1 MWWRRTGILTVHRQT
16 HVAKVARSPLPLL
29 FVSCDSSARLPSLRS
44 LAMAQD
50 NGLVLVTGAS
60 GFIALHV
67 VRALLKQGFRVR
79 GTVRDAK
86 NDRKTKPLRTCYPEA
101 QHPVEL
107 AEADLLDDA
116 GWADAVKGCQ
126 LVVHVASP
134 FPNAEPNDPDDV
146 IRPAVEGTRRVLKFA
161 ADAGTVRRVV
171 LTSTMGAVHGEV
183 DTPADREYDE
193 NDWTNVDFKGLET
206 YAKSKTLAEKAA
218 WDFVNALPAA
228 KRFELVTVNP
238 SLVFGPP
245 LHGTYGTSIEVVKRL
260 LDKSTPLIPYVNFA
274 VCDVRDVAKAH
285 VQALIVPE
293 AAGQRH
299 IINSGNVWLKDM
311 AHMLREELSC
321 QGYYIP
327 FLSAPNIGLWLVGFI
342 DRSAKMLYPRVG
354 KVFKFS
360 NKRMREVLKVEP
372 RPIRESVLDTAHGLI
387 QAGIIHEAPKYVR
400 KELRLD

>member
-1 MWWRRTGILTVHRQT
+1 MWWLRTGILTVHRQT
-16 HVAKVARSPLPLL
+16 RVAKVLLPLL
-29 FVSCDSSARLPSLRS
+29 LPDPPAPQFRRCF
-44 LAMAQD
+44 AMAND
-50 NGLVLVTGAS
+50 GGLVLVTGAS

-79 GTVRDAK
+79 GTVRDA
-86 NDRKTKPLRTCYPEA
+86 NNETKTKPLRTCCPEA

-107 AEADLLDDA
+107 VEADLLDDS

-126 LVVHVASP
+126 LVVHIASP
-134 FPNAEPNDPDDV
+134 FPNAEPSHPDDV

-285 VQALIVPE
+285 VQALID
-293 AAGQRH
+293 
-299 IINSGNVWLKDM
+299 I
-311 AHMLREELSC
+311 AHTLREELSC

-327 FLSAPNIGLWLVGFI
+327 FLSAPNIGLWLVGFV

-372 RPIRESVLDTAHGLI
+372 RPIKESILDTAHGLI

>member
-1 MWWRRTGILTVHRQT
+1 
-16 HVAKVARSPLPLL
+16 
-29 FVSCDSSARLPSLRS
+29 
-44 LAMAQD
+44 MAQD
-50 NGLVLVTGAS
+50 SGLVLVTGAS

-79 GTVRDAK
+79 GTVRDAQ

-134 FPNAEPNDPDDV
+134 FPNAEPNHPDDV

-193 NDWTNVDFKGLET
+193 NDWTN
-206 YAKSKTLAEKAA
+206 
-218 WDFVNALPAA
+218 
-228 KRFELVTVNP
+228 RFELVTVNP

-245 LHGTYGTSIEVVKRL
+245 LHGAYGTSIEVVKRL